1 VTARES
7 RHAEP
12 DRASCA
18 GTPSLR
24 GDQASSAPPG

>member
-1 VTARES
+1 MR

-18 GTPSLR
+18 GTPSLCC
-24 GDQASSAPPG
+24 DPAFLSLSE